1 MKEHRNL
8 RSFWQRPEG
17 ITGGLV
23 IVSLLVILGFLI
35 IYSGSLLTQLL
46 TTPIGLTF
54 FLIFLGLVLYVILDT
69 RMRDMIWYF
78 YKNSMR
84 WITGLFVKID
94 PIRILSSYVEDL
106 NDNIRKMRRQMGQ
119 LRGQMH
125 QLREIIYNNEKQ
137 IQEEI
142 VLADEARRQNKENV
156 LLLKTRKV
164 ARLRDSTDRLE
175 DLYNRMEVLYQVL
188 EKMYENSEILLED
201 VRDQVYLKEQEREA
215 IMAGRTAMESAMSVI
230 NGDEDRKEI
239 FDEALEVV
247 ADDVSHKVGEM
258 EEFITMSEN
267 FMNSIDLRSGI
278 FREKGL
284 KMLEK
289 WEKNPDALLPDG
301 DEGDILDELK
311 NKKSGEKSSVEE
323 KDRDVLRR
331 NQYDSFF
338 D

>member
-78 YKNSMR
+78 YKKSMR

-142 VLADEARRQNKENV
+142 VQADEARRQNKENV

-301 DEGDILDELK
+301 DESDILDELK

>member
-78 YKNSMR
+78 YKKSMR

-301 DEGDILDELK
+301 DESDILDELK

>member
-1 MKEHRNL
+1 
-8 RSFWQRPEG
+8 
-17 ITGGLV
+17 
-23 IVSLLVILGFLI
+23 
-35 IYSGSLLTQLL
+35 
-46 TTPIGLTF
+46 
-54 FLIFLGLVLYVILDT
+54 
-69 RMRDMIWYF
+69 
-78 YKNSMR
+78 MR

-301 DEGDILDELK
+301 DESDILDELK

>member
-78 YKNSMR
+78 YKKSMR